1 MERLGRWLPAARA
14 LPRGFPR
21 LDLPAGVEGEHAVPD
36 EDAPDPKQTHNP
48 YPGLPA
54 GDRDQRHYATAP
66 QLREGIE
73 SVRKNAAR

>member
-1 MERLGRWLPAARA
+1 
-14 LPRGFPR
+14 
-21 LDLPAGVEGEHAVPD
+21 VEGEHAVPD

-73 SVRKNAAR
+73 SVRKNAAT